1 MIRYVG
7 GLLLG
12 IMLGALAASTLL
24 YFNPLAAR
32 NPLSPL
38 SVSSNR
44 MLSLSYSAVPK
55 DSIVYTNNGESR
67 VQPHPEKV
75 RDLWEAPIRHSEVL
89 VTVIKDSRNN
99 AAGIGIKFSSDSER
113 TRVISG
119 EALVDSAWHIHLI
132 ERGSLFVE
140 QTENYWNFLR
150 KIVLPAYW
158 STSNHWIGVW
168 NGNIT
173 VGPGALGTA
182 AVSGGTGEFA
192 GLDSEAV
199 EAVHASA
206 YSVSQ
211 GPVAMDGRLTIDI
224 TGKIELTATDASG
237 PE

>member
-1 MIRYVG
+1 MIKYVA

-12 IMLGALAASTLL
+12 ILLGACAAVTLL

-38 SVSSNR
+38 SVSNNEI
-44 MLSLSYSAVPK
+44 LSLGYSAVPT

-75 RDLWEAPIRHSEVL
+75 RELWEAPIRHSAVL
-89 VTVIKDSRNN
+89 VTVVNNSRNMP
-99 AAGIGIKFSSDSER
+99 AGIGIKFSSDSER
-113 TRVISG
+113 TRLVNG
-119 EALVDSAWHIHLI
+119 EALVDSAWHIHLV

-150 KIVLPAYW
+150 KIVVPAYW
-158 STSNHWIGVW
+158 SSANHWKGVW
-168 NGNIT
+168 TGNMT

-192 GLDSEAV
+192 GLESEAV
-199 EAVHASA
+199 EAVRASA

-211 GPVAMDGRLTIDI
+211 GPVAMEGRLAIDV
-224 TGKIELTATDASG
+224 TGSIELTASDAA
-237 PE
+237 EL

>member
-1 MIRYVG
+1 VIKYVA

-12 IMLGALAASTLL
+12 IALGVLVAAALL

-38 SVSSNR
+38 SVSKNNI
-44 MLSLSYSAVPK
+44 LSLGYSGVPT

-75 RDLWEAPIRHSEVL
+75 RELWEAPIRRSEVL
-89 VTVIKDSRNN
+89 LTVLTDSRNN
-99 AAGIGIKFSSDSER
+99 PAGIGIKFSSESER
-113 TRVISG
+113 TRLING
-119 EALVDSAWHIHLI
+119 EALVDSAWHIHLV

-158 STSNHWIGVW
+158 SSANHWKGVW
-168 NGNIT
+168 NGNMT

-182 AVSGGTGEFA
+182 AVTGGTGEFA
-192 GLDSEAV
+192 GLVSEAV
-199 EAVHASA
+199 EAINASA
-206 YSVSQ
+206 YSVAQ
-211 GPVAMDGRLTIDI
+211 GPVAMEGRLIIDV
-224 TGKIELTATDASG
+224 TGNVELTSRDVA
-237 PE
+237 ER

>member
-1 MIRYVG
+1 MIKYVA
-7 GLLLG
+7 GLLSGILLG
-12 IMLGALAASTLL
+12 VLAAATLL
-24 YFNPLAAR
+24 YFNPLASR

-38 SVSSNR
+38 SVSNNEI
-44 MLSLSYSAVPK
+44 LSVGYSAVPT

-67 VQPHPEKV
+67 IKPYPEKV
-75 RDLWEAPIRHSEVL
+75 RELWEAPIRHSEVL
-89 VTVIKDSRNN
+89 VTVITDSRNN
-99 AAGIGIKFSSDSER
+99 PAGIGIKFSSDSER
-113 TRVISG
+113 TRLING
-119 EALVDSAWHIHLI
+119 EALVDSAWHIHLV

-150 KIVLPAYW
+150 NIVVPAHW
-158 STSNHWIGVW
+158 SAANHWKGVW
-168 NGNIT
+168 NGNMT

-211 GPVAMDGRLTIDI
+211 GPVAMEGRLTIDV
-224 TGKIELTATDASG
+224 TGNHQLTATDVAG
-237 PE
+237 L

>member
-1 MIRYVG
+1 MIRYVA

-12 IMLGALAASTLL
+12 IALGVLVAAALL

-38 SVSSNR
+38 SVSKNNI
-44 MLSLSYSAVPK
+44 LSLGYSGVPT

-75 RDLWEAPIRHSEVL
+75 RELWEAPIRRSEVL
-89 VTVIKDSRNN
+89 LTVLTDSRNN
-99 AAGIGIKFSSDSER
+99 PAGIGIKFSSESER
-113 TRVISG
+113 TRLING
-119 EALVDSAWHIHLI
+119 EALVDSAWHIHLV

-158 STSNHWIGVW
+158 SSANHWKGVW
-168 NGNIT
+168 NGNMT

-182 AVSGGTGEFA
+182 AVTGGTGEFA
-192 GLDSEAV
+192 GLVSEAV
-199 EAVHASA
+199 EAINASA
-206 YSVSQ
+206 YSVAQ
-211 GPVAMDGRLTIDI
+211 GPVAMEGRLIIDV
-224 TGKIELTATDASG
+224 TGNVELTSRDVA
-237 PE
+237 ER